1 MNSQTRQ
8 NITVLTIIVVSVIG
22 GSFLYLSSKEKHF
35 ESSDCVLLRTYSHY
49 YGIFCFTIAAL
60 LMLVHIYYYRLFLFA
75 SVALKDKSCMIGVD
89 QIQLIS
95 GIIGIIFTFLIAY
108 ALYLH
113 EPCGNLRKFTILY
126 FIFAMILYC
135 LQCFGMCT
143 GLGILE
149 K

>member
-22 GSFLYLSSKEKHF
+22 GSFLYLSSTEKHF

-60 LMLVHIYYYRLFLFA
+60 LILFLFA
-75 SVALKDKSCMIGVD
+75 SVALKDKSCMTGVD
-89 QIQLIS
+89 QIQLLS

-108 ALYLH
+108 ALYLD

-126 FIFAMILYC
+126 FILAMILYC